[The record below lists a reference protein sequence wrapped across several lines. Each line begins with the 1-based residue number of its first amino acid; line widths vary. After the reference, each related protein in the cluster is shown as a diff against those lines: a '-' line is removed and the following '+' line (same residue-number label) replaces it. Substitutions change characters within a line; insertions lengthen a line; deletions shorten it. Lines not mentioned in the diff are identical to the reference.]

1 MTSIIIADTL
11 PEELPTLYEGPAMNL
26 PPGAELKGDGSVT
39 LTLAYPKTLR
49 FRKGDAEETLP
60 IDTLTFRRMNGA
72 QARKIVNA
80 KDKGVVG
87 FSAATGVTPARANLI
102 INALDAADG
111 MDAAEVVNELL
122 GGAGV
127 GLPDNAVST
136 PDGVTLSLLLVEHLL
151 RIGIF
156 DPAIGGDPV
165 LFQHMFWFYSHPA
178 VYIMI
183 LPSMGVVSEIIA
195 CFSRKK
201 IFGYEMVAFSSLAIA
216 VIGFLVWGHH
226 MFLTGQS
233 VAVDGGRTA

>member
-136 PDGVTLSLLLVEHLL
+136 PDGVTLSLLFPVAGEDGTEHAELFFPRMTVQQRNQAQAQPDILDHVVAKVAGVSAKQARDLL
-151 RIGIF
+151 DKMDGADFRSVNRV
-156 DPAIGGDPV
+156 V
-165 LFQHMFWFYSHPA
+165 LFLF
-178 VYIMI
+178 
-183 LPSMGVVSEIIA
+183 GV
-195 CFSRKK
+195 
-201 IFGYEMVAFSSLAIA
+201 
-216 VIGFLVWGHH
+216 
-226 MFLTGQS
+226 
-233 VAVDGGRTA
+233 GR